1 MLSIT
6 QENPE
11 KGLFALWSLK
21 IENILLQTTQIY
33 MFFSNAHMMSVGGK
47 VLPARFCWLSI
58 GNIWMIKAQYDKQWL
73 LTAFSIWKWVF

>member
-33 MFFSNAHMMSVGGK
+33 MFFQMHIWW
-47 VLPARFCWLSI
+47 VLVEKFFQLDFA
-58 GNIWMIKAQYDKQWL
+58 D
-73 LTAFSIWKWVF
+73 

>member
-33 MFFSNAHMMSVGGK
+33 LFFSNAHMMSVGGK
-47 VLPARFCWLSI
+47 VLPARFC
-58 GNIWMIKAQYDKQWL
+58 
-73 LTAFSIWKWVF
+73 

>member
-33 MFFSNAHMMSVGGK
+33 MFFSNVHMMSVGGK
-47 VLPARFCWLSI
+47 VLPARFCRLSI
-58 GNIWMIKAQYDKQWL
+58 GNI
-73 LTAFSIWKWVF
+73 